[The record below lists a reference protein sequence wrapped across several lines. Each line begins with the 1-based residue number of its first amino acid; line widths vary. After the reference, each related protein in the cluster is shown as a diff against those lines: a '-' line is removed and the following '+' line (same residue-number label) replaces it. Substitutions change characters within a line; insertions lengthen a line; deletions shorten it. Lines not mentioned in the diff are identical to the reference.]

1 MLSETRRELASIACA
16 LVALGACASAIAA
29 ELVVVGQKDRRF
41 SADSVTIAAGDS
53 IRFTNDDP
61 FIHQLYA
68 EGPGFS
74 FNTGEQPTGVPVDVA
89 FPVAGSFQVLCMIH
103 PRMRLTV
110 TVE

>member
-1 MLSETRRELASIACA
+1 MLSETRKELVSIACA
-16 LVALGACASAIAA
+16 LVALGGCISVIAA
-29 ELVVVGQKDRRF
+29 ETVVVGQKDRKF
-41 SADSVTIAAGDS
+41 STDAVTIAAGET

-61 FIHQLYA
+61 FIHQLYTEA
-68 EGPGFS
+68 PGFS